1 MIIVIIVVPPR
12 HKVQYLQIDE
22 DATGYSYRTVFKSC
36 FDSIVEWVEVED
48 PYIRTNHQVSSK

>member
-1 MIIVIIVVPPR
+1 MPPR

-48 PYIRTNHQVSSK
+48 PYIRTNHQVSIVSN